1 MRVCD
6 WCFLGVGGVDKM
18 SDIQP
23 CPITLAIRQ
32 CNEFIRVV
40 EEMEALNSEPKRPSL
55 AWEKLIAK
63 GRVRRYAGAL
73 INRLSLVR
81 SDNG

>member
-1 MRVCD
+1 MND
-6 WCFLGVGGVDKM
+6 
-18 SDIQP
+18 SQP

-32 CNEFIRVV
+32 CKEFMRAV
-40 EEMEALNSEPKRPSL
+40 EEMEALDKQTKRPSL
-55 AWEKLIAK
+55 AWEKMIAK

-81 SDNG
+81 SDNVK

>member
-1 MRVCD
+1 MR
-6 WCFLGVGGVDKM
+6 
-18 SDIQP
+18 
-23 CPITLAIRQ
+23 A
-32 CNEFIRVV
+32 V
-40 EEMEALNSEPKRPSL
+40 EEMEALDKQTKRPSL

-63 GRVRRYAGAL
+63 GRVRRYASAL

>member
-1 MRVCD
+1 MT
-6 WCFLGVGGVDKM
+6 
-18 SDIQP
+18 QP
-23 CPITLAIRQ
+23 CHINLALRQ
-32 CNEFIRVV
+32 CKEFIRSV
-40 EEMEALNSEPKRPSL
+40 EELEALEFESKRPSL

-73 INRLSLVR
+73 INRLSVVR

>member
-1 MRVCD
+1 
-6 WCFLGVGGVDKM
+6 M
-18 SDIQP
+18 SDTQP
-23 CPITLAIRQ
+23 CHITLAIRQ
-32 CNEFIRVV
+32 CKEFIRAV
-40 EEMEALNSEPKRPSL
+40 EEMEALNSKPKRPSL